1 MVVQVARVF
10 RMNEANI
17 DLFDALCSILAIA
30 VLCRVEWISRLTR
43 DTIEHL
49 NAAKRDA
56 PRCLY
61 LGGTE
66 PRVVHCRRNVIV
78 LGPHDVAYERVNF
91 LLCVHPRA

>member
-1 MVVQVARVF
+1 MVVQVARVL

-17 DLFDALCSILAIA
+17 DLFDALCSILAIS
-30 VLCRVEWISRLTR
+30 VLCRVEWISRFTR

-49 NAAKRDA
+49 NAAKRDT
-56 PRCLY
+56 PGCLY

-66 PRVVHCRRNVIV
+66 PRVVHRRGNVV
-78 LGPHDVAYERVNF
+78 VFGPHDVAYERVHF